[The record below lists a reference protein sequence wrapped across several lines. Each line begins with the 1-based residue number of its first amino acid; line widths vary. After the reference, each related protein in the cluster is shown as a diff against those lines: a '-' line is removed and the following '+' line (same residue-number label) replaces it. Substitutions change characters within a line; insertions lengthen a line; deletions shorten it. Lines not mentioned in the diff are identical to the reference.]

1 MLGSWRALY
10 TRIRN
15 LDFILRMI
23 NSNWNVSGGWVTDII
38 TFGRFILLY
47 WSLWFVAIIAT
58 AHLVLYPFTFPHGP
72 VPHLFF
78 VSLSLLS
85 FVWPLVVCPQE
96 LGFYSFLTF
105 CFSGY
110 QTLPQNSGAFE
121 SSSQIHPSDC
131 MHCRYSHRLKH
142 KKTVSLLFSLS
153 CLWLLPFKIS
163 SLSFR

>member
-85 FVWPLVVCPQE
+85 FIWPLVVCPQE

-110 QTLPQNSGAFE
+110 QTATEFWCFLSPQAKS
-121 SSSQIHPSDC
+121 IHLTVCTVGTLIGWSI
-131 MHCRYSHRLKH
+131 
-142 KKTVSLLFSLS
+142 KKL
-153 CLWLLPFKIS
+153 
-163 SLSFR
+163 